1 VTVEVDTRTR
11 ILTAA
16 VACVGRAGLDKTSLE
31 DVAQEAGLSRATVYR
46 YFEGGRDQLVAD
58 AVAWEVANY
67 LARLGA
73 ATAPEPDL
81 EAKLVRGLLFGH
93 RAIDEH
99 ALLQRLL
106 STERDVLLP
115 NLRSVM
121 PMMERLV
128 RTAIRAEL
136 ETVAVRP
143 EVDRDDAADYLTG
156 LFLSYLGSP
165 GRWDLDDEDSVRR
178 LVRTQFLAGIV
189 PRATDVTGE
198 NPWQ

>member
-1 VTVEVDTRTR
+1 MTVEVDTRTR